1 MRHRPKQSPQ
11 PHKQLFLCNTL
22 KVVSDMSA
30 YHDLPVK
37 YRYAINKEKEKVP

>member
-1 MRHRPKQSPQ
+1 MRLRLGLQ
-11 PHKQLFLCNTL
+11 PHNQLPICNTL

-37 YRYAINKEKEKVP
+37 YRYAINKEKRTPGL